1 MPLALN
7 GSFQFTG
14 EIAAL
19 TAALFW
25 AVSSILFKKLGKTI
39 PPIEMNLLKG
49 TLAIVLFFVTSLVL
63 KEKTASLSLQAVL
76 MLAISGALGIGYGD
90 TVYFEALNILG
101 ARRTLLITILAP
113 VFTAILAW
121 IFLHENLALI
131 GWLGIVV
138 TMAGIAWVITE
149 QKNGDAENKKLLWR
163 GVFYGFLA
171 ALTQAIGA
179 VISRWALTETTVSA
193 LQSAMIR
200 LIAGV
205 VFLLVWIVVKRVKI
219 GQWVQTF
226 QQRQPVGNRA
236 GGGHHRHLPCHLA
249 AADRFPIHARGN
261 CPNPAGDC
269 PVVRSPHFCSSKREI
284 KHSRHRGCAAGR
296 FRDRDIIPGRLIQI
310 IGYVQVYF
318 KRFERHQRLSTYSK
332 IPPKITITPA
342 IM

>member
-1 MPLALN
+1 MPFALH
-7 GSFQFTG
+7 GSIQFTG

-63 KEKTASLSLQAVL
+63 KEKTADLSLQAVL
-76 MLAISGALGIGYGD
+76 MLAVSGALGIGYGD

-121 IFLHENLALI
+121 IFLRENLALI

-200 LIAGV
+200 LVAGV

-219 GQWVQTF
+219 AQWVK
-226 QQRQPVGNRA
+226 
-236 GGGHHRHLPCHLA
+236 
-249 AADRFPIHARGN
+249 
-261 CPNPAGDC
+261 PASSVNLWGTVL
-269 PVVRSPHFCSSKREI
+269 VVV
-284 KHSRHRGCAAGR
+284 
-296 FRDRDIIPGRLIQI
+296 I
-310 IGYVQVYF
+310 IGTYLAIWLQQIAFQFTRVGIAQTLLATAPLFVLPISAIQHE
-318 KRFERHQRLSTYSK
+318 KLSIRAVAGVLLAVSG
-332 IPPKITITPA
+332 IA
-342 IM
+342 LLFLVG

>member
-1 MPLALN
+1 MVPSNSLVKLL
-7 GSFQFTG
+7 
-14 EIAAL
+14 AL

-25 AVSSILFKKLGKTI
+25 AVSSILFKKLGKDHS
-39 PPIEMNLLKG
+39 PDRDELCSRGRLR
-49 TLAIVLFFVTSLVL
+49 IVLFFVTSLVL
-63 KEKTASLSLQAVL
+63 KEKTASLSLEAVL

-179 VISRWALTETTVSA
+179 VMSRWALTETTVSA
-193 LQSAMIR
+193 A
-200 LIAGV
+200 
-205 VFLLVWIVVKRVKI
+205 
-219 GQWVQTF
+219 
-226 QQRQPVGNRA
+226 PCRA
-236 GGGHHRHLPCHLA
+236 R
-249 AADRFPIHARGN
+249 
-261 CPNPAGDC
+261 
-269 PVVRSPHFCSSKREI
+269 
-284 KHSRHRGCAAGR
+284 
-296 FRDRDIIPGRLIQI
+296 
-310 IGYVQVYF
+310 
-318 KRFERHQRLSTYSK
+318 
-332 IPPKITITPA
+332 
-342 IM
+342 

>member
-1 MPLALN
+1 MLFALH
-7 GSFQFTG
+7 GSIQFTG

-25 AVSSILFKKLGKTI
+25 AVSSVLFKKLGKTI

-49 TLAIVLFFVTSLVL
+49 TLAIVLFVVTSLVL
-63 KEKTASLSLQAVL
+63 KEKAASLSLQAVL

-101 ARRTLLITILAP
+101 ARRTLLVTILAP

-121 IFLHENLALI
+121 IFLRENLALI

-205 VFLLVWIVVKRVKI
+205 VFLLVWIIVKRVKI
-219 GQWVQTF
+219 GQWVKSSSSANLWGT
-226 QQRQPVGNRA
+226 
-236 GGGHHRHLPCHLA
+236 
-249 AADRFPIHARGN
+249 
-261 CPNPAGDC
+261 
-269 PVVRSPHFCSSKREI
+269 VVVVV
-284 KHSRHRGCAAGR
+284 
-296 FRDRDIIPGRLIQI
+296 I
-310 IGYVQVYF
+310 IGTYLAIWLQQIAFQLTRVGIAQTLLATAPLFVLPISAIQGE
-318 KRFERHQRLSTYSK
+318 KLSVR
-332 IPPKITITPA
+332 A
-342 IM
+342 IAGVLLAVSGIAILFLVG

>member
-1 MPLALN
+1 MPFALH
-7 GSFQFTG
+7 GSIQFTG

-63 KEKTASLSLQAVL
+63 KEKTASLSMQAVM

-121 IFLHENLALI
+121 IFLQENLVLI

-205 VFLLVWIVVKRVKI
+205 VFLLVWILVKRVKI
-219 GQWVQTF
+219 GQWVKPSSSTNLW
-226 QQRQPVGNRA
+226 GT
-236 GGGHHRHLPCHLA
+236 
-249 AADRFPIHARGN
+249 
-261 CPNPAGDC
+261 
-269 PVVRSPHFCSSKREI
+269 VVVVV
-284 KHSRHRGCAAGR
+284 
-296 FRDRDIIPGRLIQI
+296 I
-310 IGYVQVYF
+310 IGTYLAIWLQQIAFQFTRVGIAQTLLATAPLFVLPISAIQGE
-318 KRFERHQRLSTYSK
+318 KLSLR
-332 IPPKITITPA
+332 A
-342 IM
+342 IAGVLLAVSGIAILFLVG

>member
-1 MPLALN
+1 MSFALH
-7 GSFQFTG
+7 GSIQFTG

-25 AVSSILFKKLGKTI
+25 AVSSVLFKKLGKTI
-39 PPIEMNLLKG
+39 PPVEMNLLKG

-63 KEKTASLSLQAVL
+63 KEKAASLSLQAVL
-76 MLAISGALGIGYGD
+76 MLAVSGALGIGYGD

-205 VFLLVWIVVKRVKI
+205 VFLLVWIIVKRVKI
-219 GQWVQTF
+219 GQWVKPSSSANLWGT
-226 QQRQPVGNRA
+226 
-236 GGGHHRHLPCHLA
+236 
-249 AADRFPIHARGN
+249 
-261 CPNPAGDC
+261 
-269 PVVRSPHFCSSKREI
+269 VVVVV
-284 KHSRHRGCAAGR
+284 
-296 FRDRDIIPGRLIQI
+296 I
-310 IGYVQVYF
+310 IGTYLAIWLQQIAFQFTRVGIAQTLLATAPLFVLPISAIQGE
-318 KRFERHQRLSTYSK
+318 KLSLR
-332 IPPKITITPA
+332 A
-342 IM
+342 IAGVLLAVAGIAILFLVG